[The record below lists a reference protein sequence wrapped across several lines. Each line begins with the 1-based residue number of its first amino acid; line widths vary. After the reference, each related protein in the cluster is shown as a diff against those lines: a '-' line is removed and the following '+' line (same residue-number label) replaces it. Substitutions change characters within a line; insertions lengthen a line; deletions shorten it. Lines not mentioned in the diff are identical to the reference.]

1 MNVNLPNEAT
11 DFVKNLVLEGRFESE
26 EAAVAEGL
34 RLLMSREK
42 LRREVQNGAKQLDE
56 GKWFDGETV
65 FRELNDEIDKF
76 DVDKRGS

>member
-34 RLLMSREK
+34 PLLMSREK
-42 LRREVQNGAKQLDE
+42 LRMEVQKGAKQLDE

-76 DVDKRGS
+76 DADKRGS

>member
-42 LRREVQNGAKQLDE
+42 LRSEIQKGIKQLDK

-76 DVDKRGS
+76 DADKRGS